1 MSDTNEVTIPA
12 TATETPKRGRPTGT
26 RKPSGETK
34 KKRNPAAEAL
44 QQRIDTALKLLKRAT
59 GDGDKVDF
67 NLVAVAVDILE
78 AE

>member
-12 TATETPKRGRPTGT
+12 TAAEPAKRGRPTGT
-26 RKPSGETK
+26 RKPSGEAK

-44 QQRIDTALKLLKRAT
+44 QAKIDTALKLLKRAC
-59 GDGDKVDF
+59 GDDNKADF
-67 NLVAVAVDILE
+67 GLVAVTIDILE